1 MNLSPT
7 TDGYKIQDDV
17 ITRLQQEITDL
28 KARYSQATEDLI
40 NHVEEVER
48 LEAALKRYGHHI
60 HPNCHD
66 LTLKADGSFGPRNGC
81 LCGFDAAVRNSPEPT
96 ESST

>member
-7 TDGYKIQDDV
+7 VDGDNIIGDW
-17 ITRLQQEITDL
+17 IRELQQENRQLRLEITDL

-48 LEAALKRYGHHI
+48 LETALA
-60 HPNCHD
+60 D
-66 LTLKADGSFGPRNGC
+66 LRSGIEEHATDT
-81 LCGFDAAVRNSPEPT
+81 VWYSPIETACDRITAILAPPQSGEPT
-96 ESST
+96 